1 MTDFKELI
9 IARDEVWENITQA
22 IMDSIP
28 ETVAGVI
35 MYLTQNNEL
44 AQCVVEWQSVSCID
58 DAVELIGTLVYP
70 VGSTFT
76 PPGGGDPI
84 TVTAD
89 NVDYFQRA
97 LCLYLPLDLVLK
109 EDANFVYEFL
119 DQMDDDMKHIPPT
132 TAEEVAEPILGE
144 KERIA
149 ILMKAKNPSG
159 QFH

>member
-9 IARDEVWENITQA
+9 IARDEVWENITLA
-22 IMDSIP
+22 IVDSIP

-84 TVTAD
+84 MVTAD

-132 TAEEVAEPILGE
+132 NAEEVAEPVLGE